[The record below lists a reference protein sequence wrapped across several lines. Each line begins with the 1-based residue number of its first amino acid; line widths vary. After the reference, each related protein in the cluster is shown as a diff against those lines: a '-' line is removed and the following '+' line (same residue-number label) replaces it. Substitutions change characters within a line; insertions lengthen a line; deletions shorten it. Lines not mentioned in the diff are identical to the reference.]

1 MKRKFVKV
9 MFFGALALSTV
20 TYVGCKDYDDDVKGL
35 QEQIDNINQK
45 GADVTTEAMNAA
57 ISSAI
62 AKVQADLDKIASKAD
77 KSALDA
83 LQAVV
88 TKLQEAVNG
97 KADAS
102 TLESLKAELNE
113 AIATVDSSIQP
124 KIDAAKTQLEGQ
136 IAGLETKLEE
146 ADEAIKG
153 SIATQ
158 IADLKTELQDLMDAN
173 AAEYAKLYAT
183 KVDLNALSD
192 RVETLEKIKHL
203 TTDDVLSF
211 IQTDAD
217 VKKYIDD
224 EFVALLQQNLDN
236 PESALRAYLEG
247 VFTTGI
253 MTQVEAKCGEIADA
267 KMEALRQEWTTY
279 KTEQGK
285 DYKAIVERLAT
296 LEGYNLS
303 TMEELYN
310 SLTDPKN
317 NTIDKANTCF
327 EALGDITDLATE
339 FGKYTTTTKLE
350 KNYVQIADLNTKIG
364 EYIGSS
370 ISDLDSKVETLE
382 TKLNA
387 LQSGLTSMLK
397 SLVFAPQ
404 KYDASGELVRSVSF
418 ASIYT
423 STAQTAEG
431 PVVISAPTSVKV
443 NFRVSPASAVA
454 DLIGEHPK
462 YTITTDK
469 HVITSRAAT
478 NDGILTV
485 ASVEQAKDEADVAI
499 EGMIT
504 VTLNAATAVKS
515 YALSLSVVGNNEE
528 GKDVTNFTEINSDY
542 FAVIVSKKYIN
553 AVDYAAK
560 TYGSPEL
567 LVDKA
572 GSAINFYD
580 AEKNSE
586 YIKVKLSDNE
596 NGSSP
601 AAEAVTLASLGLS
614 PDLFEVTF
622 EKTESPVDA
631 DYFVLNPTTY
641 ALTVNQSKLPASSR
655 YNKTCTVTPKIK
667 VTTTATNEGQ
677 PVKADYTGTAVT
689 AKIVAEGVNL
699 EYAVANE
706 LYWSNASAAQTVTL
720 TSEQIADIVKEINKV
735 TGETYDN
742 LTAAL
747 AGVVASDGNVSTS
760 DGDVSIAAS
769 GNDVTVTI
777 PQGTVGDAAK
787 DYTFTPSLKLTY
799 DNSAIVNITV
809 KVKVLAPV
817 VTDLKLGA
825 NTINWNGTSVVDL
838 MPSADAQTMTALT
851 VSRKLSEVLLATDIA
866 ALKKAVV
873 TDKTVQLK
881 ITKGG
886 DEGETNLYP
895 GTINFDDFTV
905 KAAAATDKA
914 VSYTFSLYYT
924 PKDQDPVVLNANL
937 LTVNLKPSVKV
948 AGTITA
954 PEEEARTIT
963 KTKLTDTY
971 DLSTN
976 FTWKEFRG
984 VTIWP
989 TFAAASGGATTN
1001 PATVDGALAIYSGSV
1016 KYIVAEESRATFVN
1030 CFNTEGY
1037 TAETG
1042 EIAAANK
1049 TIQLND
1055 VIRAQEGAIVNPITV
1070 KIKVIATT
1078 GWGAPE
1084 NAETE
1089 LTITYPAGSTK

>member
-9 MFFGALALSTV
+9 MFFGVLALSTV

-136 IAGLETKLEE
+136 IAALETKLEE

-158 IADLKTELQDLMDAN
+158 IADLKTELQDLMAAN

-224 EFVALLQQNLDN
+224 EFVALLQQNLDK

-247 VFTTGI
+247 VFTTDI
-253 MTQVEAKCGEIADA
+253 MTQVEAKCGEIADT

-279 KTEQGK
+279 KAEQGE

-364 EYIGSS
+364 EYIGNS

-431 PVVISAPTSVKV
+431 PVVISAPTNVKV

-601 AAEAVTLASLGLS
+601 AAEVVTLASLGLS

-622 EKTESPVDA
+622 EKTETPADA

-677 PVKADYTGTAVT
+677 PVKVDYTGTAVT

-699 EYAVANE
+699 EYAVAD
-706 LYWSNASAAQTVTL
+706 LYWKDAAQTANL
-720 TSEQIADIVKEINKV
+720 KSEEVDKILAKINEVAGASYESFSAAVSGAAKS
-735 TGETYDN
+735 
-742 LTAAL
+742 TAADG
-747 AGVVASDGNVSTS
+747 GVTID
-760 DGDVSIAAS
+760 AS
-769 GNDVTVTI
+769 GNDVVVTI
-777 PQGTVGDAAK
+777 PAKTVGDEAK
-787 DYTFTPSLKLTY
+787 DYTFKPALTLTY
-799 DNSAIVNITV
+799 ANSAIVNITV
-809 KVKVLAPV
+809 DVKVLAPV

-825 NTINWNGTSVVDL
+825 NTINWDGKSVVDL
-838 MPSADAQTMTALT
+838 MPSANAQEMTALT

-886 DEGETNLYP
+886 DEGEANLYP
-895 GTINFDDFTV
+895 STINFDDFNV
-905 KAAAATDKA
+905 NATAEDNE

-954 PEEEARTIT
+954 PEETAIEL
-963 KTKLTDTY
+963 TKLTDTY
-971 DLSTN
+971 DLSTD

-989 TFAAASGGATTN
+989 TFAVATGGATTD

-1016 KYIVAEESRATFVN
+1016 KYIVAEESRATFLN

-1055 VIRAQEGAIVNPITV
+1055 VIREQEGAIVNPITV

-1078 GWGAPE
+1078 AWGAPE

-1089 LTITYPAGSTK
+1089 LIITYPEGSTK

>member
-136 IAGLETKLEE
+136 IAALETKLEE

-158 IADLKTELQDLMDAN
+158 IADLKTELQDLMAAN

-224 EFVALLQQNLDN
+224 EFVALLQQNLDK

-247 VFTTGI
+247 VFTTDI
-253 MTQVEAKCGEIADA
+253 MTQVEAKCGEIADT

-279 KTEQGK
+279 KAEQGE

-339 FGKYTTTTKLE
+339 FGKYTTTADLE

-364 EYIGSS
+364 EYIGNS

-431 PVVISAPTSVKV
+431 PVVISAPTNVKV

-586 YIKVKLSDNE
+586 YIKVNLSDNE
-596 NGSSP
+596 NGSFS
-601 AAEAVTLASLGLS
+601 AAEVVTLASLGLS

-622 EKTESPVDA
+622 EKTETPADA

-677 PVKADYTGTAVT
+677 PVKVDYTGTAVT

-699 EYAVANE
+699 EYAVAD
-706 LYWSNASAAQTVTL
+706 LYWKDAAQTANL
-720 TSEQIADIVKEINKV
+720 KSEEVDKILAKINEVAGASYESFSAAVSGATKS
-735 TGETYDN
+735 
-742 LTAAL
+742 TAADG
-747 AGVVASDGNVSTS
+747 GVTID
-760 DGDVSIAAS
+760 AS
-769 GNDVTVTI
+769 GNDVVVTI
-777 PQGTVGDAAK
+777 PAKTVGDEAK
-787 DYTFTPSLKLTY
+787 DYTFKPALTLTY
-799 DNSAIVNITV
+799 ANSAIVNITV
-809 KVKVLAPV
+809 DVKVLAPV

-825 NTINWNGTSVVDL
+825 NTINWDGKSVVDL
-838 MPSADAQTMTALT
+838 MPSANAQEMTALT

-886 DEGETNLYP
+886 DEGEANLYP
-895 GTINFDDFTV
+895 NTINFDDFNV
-905 KAAAATDKA
+905 NATAEDNE

-954 PEEEARTIT
+954 PEETAIEL
-963 KTKLTDTY
+963 TKLTDTY
-971 DLSTN
+971 DLSTD

-989 TFAAASGGATTN
+989 TFAVATGGATTD

-1016 KYIVAEESRATFVN
+1016 KYIVAEESRATFLN

-1049 TIQLND
+1049 TIRLND
-1055 VIRAQEGAIVNPITV
+1055 VIREQEGAIVNPIIV

-1078 GWGAPE
+1078 AWGAPE

-1089 LTITYPAGSTK
+1089 LIITYPEGSTK

>member
-339 FGKYTTTTKLE
+339 FGKYTTTTELE
-350 KNYVQIADLNTKIG
+350 ANYVKLTDLNGKIG
-364 EYIGSS
+364 AYVDSK

-622 EKTESPVDA
+622 EKTESPEDA

-677 PVKADYTGTAVT
+677 PVKVDYTGTVVN

-699 EYAVANE
+699 EYAVAD
-706 LYWSNASAAQTVTL
+706 LYWKDAVQTANLKSEEIGKILAKINEVAGASYESFSAAVSGATK
-720 TSEQIADIVKEINKV
+720 S
-735 TGETYDN
+735 
-742 LTAAL
+742 TAADG
-747 AGVVASDGNVSTS
+747 GVTID
-760 DGDVSIAAS
+760 AS
-769 GNDVTVTI
+769 GDDVVVTI
-777 PQGTVGDAAK
+777 PAKTVGDEAK
-787 DYTFTPSLKLTY
+787 DYTFKPALTLTY
-799 DNSAIVNITV
+799 ANSAIVNITV
-809 KVKVLAPV
+809 DVKVLAPV

-825 NTINWNGTSVVDL
+825 NTINWDGKSVVDL
-838 MPSADAQTMTALT
+838 MPSANAQEMTALT

-886 DEGETNLYP
+886 DEGEANLYP
-895 GTINFDDFTV
+895 GTINFDDFNV
-905 KAAAATDKA
+905 NATAEDNE

-954 PEEEARTIT
+954 PEETAIEL
-963 KTKLTDTY
+963 TKLTDTY

-989 TFAAASGGATTN
+989 TFAVASGGATTD
-1001 PATVDGALAIYSGSV
+1001 PATVEGALAIYSGSV
-1016 KYIVAEESRATFVN
+1016 KYIVAEESRATFLN

-1055 VIRAQEGAIVNPITV
+1055 VIREQEGAIVNPITV

-1078 GWGAPE
+1078 AWGAPE

-1089 LTITYPAGSTK
+1089 LIITYPEGSTK

>member
-136 IAGLETKLEE
+136 IAALETKLEE

-158 IADLKTELQDLMDAN
+158 IADLKTELQDLMAAN

-224 EFVALLQQNLDN
+224 EFVALLQQNLDK

-247 VFTTGI
+247 VFTTDI
-253 MTQVEAKCGEIADA
+253 MSQVEAKCGEIADT

-279 KTEQGK
+279 KAEQGE

-364 EYIGSS
+364 EYIGNS

-431 PVVISAPTSVKV
+431 PVVISAPTNVKV

-601 AAEAVTLASLGLS
+601 AAEVVTLASLGLS

-622 EKTESPVDA
+622 EKTETPADA

-677 PVKADYTGTAVT
+677 PVKVDYTGTAVT

-699 EYAVANE
+699 EYAVAD
-706 LYWSNASAAQTVTL
+706 LYWKDAAQTANL
-720 TSEQIADIVKEINKV
+720 KSEEVDKILAKINEVAGASYESFSAAVSGAAKS
-735 TGETYDN
+735 
-742 LTAAL
+742 TAADG
-747 AGVVASDGNVSTS
+747 GVTID
-760 DGDVSIAAS
+760 AS
-769 GNDVTVTI
+769 GNDVVVTI
-777 PQGTVGDAAK
+777 PAKTVGDEAK
-787 DYTFTPSLKLTY
+787 DYTFKPALTLTY
-799 DNSAIVNITV
+799 ANSAIVNITV
-809 KVKVLAPV
+809 DVKVLAPV

-825 NTINWNGTSVVDL
+825 NTINWDGKSVVDL
-838 MPSADAQTMTALT
+838 MPSANAQEMTALT

-886 DEGETNLYP
+886 DEGEANLYP
-895 GTINFDDFTV
+895 STINFDDFNV
-905 KAAAATDKA
+905 NATAEDNE

-954 PEEEARTIT
+954 PEETAIEL
-963 KTKLTDTY
+963 TKLTDTY
-971 DLSTN
+971 DLSTD

-989 TFAAASGGATTN
+989 TFAVATGGATTD

-1016 KYIVAEESRATFVN
+1016 KYIVAEESRATFLN

-1055 VIRAQEGAIVNPITV
+1055 VIREQEGAIVNPITV

-1078 GWGAPE
+1078 AWGAPE

-1089 LTITYPAGSTK
+1089 LIITYPEGSTK

>member
-224 EFVALLQQNLDN
+224 EFVALLQQNLDK

-247 VFTTGI
+247 VFTTDI
-253 MTQVEAKCGEIADA
+253 MTQVEAKCGEIADT
-267 KMEALRQEWTTY
+267 KMEALRQEWITY
-279 KTEQGK
+279 KTEQGE

-339 FGKYTTTTKLE
+339 FGKYTTTTELE

-364 EYIGSS
+364 EYIGNS

-596 NGSSP
+596 NGTSP
-601 AAEAVTLASLGLS
+601 AEAVTLASLGLS

-622 EKTESPVDA
+622 EKTEAPADA

-677 PVKADYTGTAVT
+677 PVKVDYTGNAVT

-699 EYAVANE
+699 EYAVAD
-706 LYWSNASAAQTVTL
+706 LYWKDAVQTANLKSEEIGKILAKINEVAGASYESFSAAVSGATK
-720 TSEQIADIVKEINKV
+720 S
-735 TGETYDN
+735 
-742 LTAAL
+742 TAADG
-747 AGVVASDGNVSTS
+747 GVTID
-760 DGDVSIAAS
+760 AS
-769 GNDVTVTI
+769 GDDVVVTI
-777 PQGTVGDAAK
+777 PAKTVGDEAK
-787 DYTFTPSLKLTY
+787 DYTFKPALTLTY
-799 DNSAIVNITV
+799 ANSAIVNITV
-809 KVKVLAPV
+809 DVKVLAPV

-825 NTINWNGTSVVDL
+825 NTINWDGKSVVDL
-838 MPSADAQTMTALT
+838 MPSANAQEMTALT

-886 DEGETNLYP
+886 DEGEANLYP
-895 GTINFDDFTV
+895 STINFDDFTV

-924 PKDQDPVVLNANL
+924 PKDQYPVVLNANL

-954 PEEEARTIT
+954 PEETAIEL
-963 KTKLTDTY
+963 TKLTDTY

-989 TFAAASGGATTN
+989 TFAAASGGATTD
-1001 PATVDGALAIYSGSV
+1001 PATVEGALAIYSGSV
-1016 KYIVAEESRATFVN
+1016 KYIVAEESRATFLN

-1042 EIAAANK
+1042 EIAADNK
-1049 TIQLND
+1049 TIKLND
-1055 VIRAQEGAIVNPITV
+1055 VIREQEGAIVNPITV

-1089 LTITYPAGSTK
+1089 LTITYPEGSTK

>member
-224 EFVALLQQNLDN
+224 EFVALLQQNLDK

-247 VFTTGI
+247 VFTTDI
-253 MTQVEAKCGEIADA
+253 MTQVEAKCGEIADT

-279 KTEQGK
+279 KAEQGE

-339 FGKYTTTTKLE
+339 FGKYTTTTELE
-350 KNYVQIADLNTKIG
+350 ANYVKLTDLNGKIG
-364 EYIGSS
+364 AYVDSK

-553 AVDYAAK
+553 AVDYVAK

-601 AAEAVTLASLGLS
+601 AAEVVTLASLGLS

-622 EKTESPVDA
+622 EKTEIPADA

-667 VTTTATNEGQ
+667 VTTTATNEDQ
-677 PVKADYTGTAVT
+677 PVKVDYTGTAVT

-699 EYAVANE
+699 EYAVAD
-706 LYWSNASAAQTVTL
+706 LYWKDAAQTANL
-720 TSEQIADIVKEINKV
+720 KSEEVDKILAKINEVAGASYESFSAAVSGAAKS
-735 TGETYDN
+735 
-742 LTAAL
+742 TAADG
-747 AGVVASDGNVSTS
+747 GVTID
-760 DGDVSIAAS
+760 AS
-769 GNDVTVTI
+769 GDDVVVTI
-777 PQGTVGDAAK
+777 PAKTVGDEAK
-787 DYTFTPSLKLTY
+787 DYTFKPALTLTY
-799 DNSAIVNITV
+799 ANSAIVNITV
-809 KVKVLAPV
+809 DVKVLAPV

-825 NTINWNGTSVVDL
+825 NTINWDGKSVVDL
-838 MPSADAQTMTALT
+838 MPSANAQEMTALT

-886 DEGETNLYP
+886 DEGEANLYP
-895 GTINFDDFTV
+895 STINFDDFNV
-905 KAAAATDKA
+905 NATAEDNE

-954 PEEEARTIT
+954 PEETAIEL
-963 KTKLTDTY
+963 TKLTDTY

-989 TFAAASGGATTN
+989 TFAVASGGATTN
-1001 PATVDGALAIYSGSV
+1001 PATVEGALAIYSGSV
-1016 KYIVAEESRATFVN
+1016 KYIVAEESRATFLN

-1078 GWGAPE
+1078 AWGAPE

-1089 LTITYPAGSTK
+1089 LIITYPEGSTK

>member
-113 AIATVDSSIQP
+113 AIATVDSSSQP

-136 IAGLETKLEE
+136 IAALETKLEE

-158 IADLKTELQDLMDAN
+158 IADLKTELQDLMAAN

-224 EFVALLQQNLDN
+224 EFVALLQQNLDK

-247 VFTTGI
+247 VFTTDI
-253 MTQVEAKCGEIADA
+253 MTQVEAKCGEIADT

-279 KTEQGK
+279 KAEQGE

-339 FGKYTTTTKLE
+339 FGKYTTTTELE

-364 EYIGSS
+364 EYIGNS

-423 STAQTAEG
+423 STAQTVEG
-431 PVVISAPTSVKV
+431 PVVISAPTNVKV

-601 AAEAVTLASLGLS
+601 AAEVVTLASLGLS

-622 EKTESPVDA
+622 EKTETPADA

-677 PVKADYTGTAVT
+677 PVKVDYTGTAVA

-699 EYAVANE
+699 EYAVAD
-706 LYWSNASAAQTVTL
+706 LYWKDAAQTANL
-720 TSEQIADIVKEINKV
+720 KSEEVDKILAKINEVAGASYESFSAAVSGAAKS
-735 TGETYDN
+735 
-742 LTAAL
+742 TAADG
-747 AGVVASDGNVSTS
+747 GVTID
-760 DGDVSIAAS
+760 AS
-769 GNDVTVTI
+769 GNDVVVTI
-777 PQGTVGDAAK
+777 PAKTVGDEAK
-787 DYTFTPSLKLTY
+787 DYTFKPALTLTY
-799 DNSAIVNITV
+799 ANSAIVNITV
-809 KVKVLAPV
+809 DVKVLAPV

-825 NTINWNGTSVVDL
+825 NTINWDGKSVVDL
-838 MPSADAQTMTALT
+838 MPSANAQEMTALT

-886 DEGETNLYP
+886 DEGEANLYP
-895 GTINFDDFTV
+895 STINFDDFNV
-905 KAAAATDKA
+905 NATAEDNE

-954 PEEEARTIT
+954 PEETAIEL
-963 KTKLTDTY
+963 TKLTDTY
-971 DLSTN
+971 DLSTD

-989 TFAAASGGATTN
+989 TFAVATGGATTD

-1016 KYIVAEESRATFVN
+1016 KYIVAEESRATFLN

-1055 VIRAQEGAIVNPITV
+1055 VIREQEGAIVNPITV

-1078 GWGAPE
+1078 AWGAPE

-1089 LTITYPAGSTK
+1089 LIITYPEGSTK

>member
-224 EFVALLQQNLDN
+224 EFVALLQQNLDK

-247 VFTTGI
+247 VFTTDI
-253 MTQVEAKCGEIADA
+253 MTQVEAKCGEIADT

-279 KTEQGK
+279 KAEQGE

-339 FGKYTTTTKLE
+339 FGKYTTTTELE

-364 EYIGSS
+364 EYIGNS

-596 NGSSP
+596 DGTSP
-601 AAEAVTLASLGLS
+601 AAEFVTLASLGLS

-622 EKTESPVDA
+622 EKAESPEDA

-677 PVKADYTGTAVT
+677 PVKVDYTGNAVT

-699 EYAVANE
+699 EYAVAD
-706 LYWSNASAAQTVTL
+706 LYWKDAAQTANL
-720 TSEQIADIVKEINKV
+720 KSEEVDKILAKINEVAGASYESFSAAVSGAAKS
-735 TGETYDN
+735 
-742 LTAAL
+742 TAADG
-747 AGVVASDGNVSTS
+747 GVTI
-760 DGDVSIAAS
+760 DVS
-769 GNDVTVTI
+769 GNDVVVTI
-777 PQGTVGDAAK
+777 PAKTVGDEAK
-787 DYTFTPSLKLTY
+787 DYTFKPALTLTY
-799 DNSAIVNITV
+799 ANSAIVNITV
-809 KVKVLAPV
+809 DVKVLAPV

-825 NTINWNGTSVVDL
+825 NTINWDGKSVVDL
-838 MPSADAQTMTALT
+838 MPSANAQEMTALT

-886 DEGETNLYP
+886 DEGEANLYP
-895 GTINFDDFTV
+895 STINFDDFNV
-905 KAAAATDKA
+905 NATAEDNE

-954 PEEEARTIT
+954 PEETAIEL
-963 KTKLTDTY
+963 TKLTDTY

-989 TFAAASGGATTN
+989 TFAVASGGATTN
-1001 PATVDGALAIYSGSV
+1001 PATVEGALAIYSGSV
-1016 KYIVAEESRATFVN
+1016 KYIVAEESRATFLN

-1078 GWGAPE
+1078 AWGAPE

-1089 LTITYPAGSTK
+1089 LIITYPEGSTK

>member
-224 EFVALLQQNLDN
+224 EFVALLQQNLDK
-236 PESALRAYLEG
+236 PKSALRAYLEG
-247 VFTTGI
+247 VFTTDI
-253 MTQVEAKCGEIADA
+253 MTQVEAKCGEIADT
-267 KMEALRQEWTTY
+267 KMEALRQEWITY
-279 KTEQGK
+279 KTEQGE

-339 FGKYTTTTKLE
+339 FGKYTTTTELE

-364 EYIGSS
+364 EYIGNS

-596 NGSSP
+596 DGTSP
-601 AAEAVTLASLGLS
+601 AAEFVTLASLGLS

-622 EKTESPVDA
+622 EKAESPEDA

-677 PVKADYTGTAVT
+677 PVKVDYTGNAVT

-699 EYAVANE
+699 EYAVAD
-706 LYWSNASAAQTVTL
+706 LYWKDAAQTANL
-720 TSEQIADIVKEINKV
+720 KSEEVDKILAKINEVAGASYESFSAAVSGAAKS
-735 TGETYDN
+735 
-742 LTAAL
+742 TAADG
-747 AGVVASDGNVSTS
+747 GVTI
-760 DGDVSIAAS
+760 DVS
-769 GNDVTVTI
+769 GNDVVVTI
-777 PQGTVGDAAK
+777 PAKTVGDEAK
-787 DYTFTPSLKLTY
+787 DYTFKPALTLTY
-799 DNSAIVNITV
+799 ANSAIVNITV
-809 KVKVLAPV
+809 DVKVLAPV

-825 NTINWNGTSVVDL
+825 NTINWDGKSVVDL
-838 MPSADAQTMTALT
+838 MPSANAQEMTALT

-886 DEGETNLYP
+886 DEGEANLYP
-895 GTINFDDFTV
+895 STINFDDFNV
-905 KAAAATDKA
+905 NATAEDNE

-954 PEEEARTIT
+954 PEETAIEL
-963 KTKLTDTY
+963 TKLTDTY

-989 TFAAASGGATTN
+989 TFAVASGGATTN
-1001 PATVDGALAIYSGSV
+1001 PATVEGALAIYSGSV
-1016 KYIVAEESRATFVN
+1016 KYIVAEESRATFLN

-1078 GWGAPE
+1078 AWGAPE

-1089 LTITYPAGSTK
+1089 LIITYPEGSTK

>member
-136 IAGLETKLEE
+136 IAALETKLEE

-158 IADLKTELQDLMDAN
+158 IADLKTELQDLMAAN

-224 EFVALLQQNLDN
+224 EFVALLQQNLDK

-247 VFTTGI
+247 VFTTDI
-253 MTQVEAKCGEIADA
+253 MTQVEAKCGEIADT

-279 KTEQGK
+279 KAEQGE

-364 EYIGSS
+364 EYIGNS

-431 PVVISAPTSVKV
+431 PVVISAPTNVKV

-601 AAEAVTLASLGLS
+601 AAEVVTLASLGLS

-622 EKTESPVDA
+622 EKTETPADE

-677 PVKADYTGTAVT
+677 PVKVDYTGTAVT

-699 EYAVANE
+699 EYAVAD
-706 LYWSNASAAQTVTL
+706 LYWKDAAQTANL
-720 TSEQIADIVKEINKV
+720 KSEEVDKILAKINEVAGASYESFSAAVSGAAKS
-735 TGETYDN
+735 
-742 LTAAL
+742 TAADG
-747 AGVVASDGNVSTS
+747 GVTID
-760 DGDVSIAAS
+760 AS
-769 GNDVTVTI
+769 GNDVVVTI
-777 PQGTVGDAAK
+777 PAKTVGDEAK
-787 DYTFTPSLKLTY
+787 DYTFKPALTLTY
-799 DNSAIVNITV
+799 ANSAIVNITV
-809 KVKVLAPV
+809 DVKVLAPV

-825 NTINWNGTSVVDL
+825 NTINWDGKSVVDL
-838 MPSADAQTMTALT
+838 MPSANAQEMTALT

-886 DEGETNLYP
+886 DEGEANLYP
-895 GTINFDDFTV
+895 STINFDDFNV
-905 KAAAATDKA
+905 NATAEDNE

-954 PEEEARTIT
+954 PEETAIEL
-963 KTKLTDTY
+963 TKLTDTY
-971 DLSTN
+971 DLSTD

-989 TFAAASGGATTN
+989 TFAVATGGATTD

-1016 KYIVAEESRATFVN
+1016 KYIVAEESRATFLN

-1055 VIRAQEGAIVNPITV
+1055 VIREQEGAIVNPITV

-1078 GWGAPE
+1078 AWGAPE

-1089 LTITYPAGSTK
+1089 LIITYPEGSTK

>member
-136 IAGLETKLEE
+136 IAALETKLEE

-224 EFVALLQQNLDN
+224 EFVALLQQNLDK

-247 VFTTGI
+247 VFTTDI
-253 MTQVEAKCGEIADA
+253 MTQVEAKCGEIADT

-279 KTEQGK
+279 KAEQGE

-303 TMEELYN
+303 TMKELYN

-339 FGKYTTTTKLE
+339 FGKYTTTTELE

-364 EYIGSS
+364 EYIGNS
-370 ISDLDSKVETLE
+370 ISDLDSKVATLE

-677 PVKADYTGTAVT
+677 PVKVDYTGTAVT

-699 EYAVANE
+699 EYAVAD
-706 LYWSNASAAQTVTL
+706 LYWKDAAQTANL
-720 TSEQIADIVKEINKV
+720 KSEEVDKILAKINEVAGASYESFSAAVSGAAKS
-735 TGETYDN
+735 
-742 LTAAL
+742 TAADG
-747 AGVVASDGNVSTS
+747 GVTID
-760 DGDVSIAAS
+760 AS
-769 GNDVTVTI
+769 GNDVVVTI
-777 PQGTVGDAAK
+777 PAKTVGDEAK
-787 DYTFTPSLKLTY
+787 DYTFKPALTLTY
-799 DNSAIVNITV
+799 ANSAIVNITV
-809 KVKVLAPV
+809 DVKVLAPV

-825 NTINWNGTSVVDL
+825 NTINWDGKSVVDL
-838 MPSADAQTMTALT
+838 MPSANAQEMTALT

-886 DEGETNLYP
+886 DEGEANLYP
-895 GTINFDDFTV
+895 STINFDDFNV
-905 KAAAATDKA
+905 NATAEDNE

-954 PEEEARTIT
+954 PEETAIEL
-963 KTKLTDTY
+963 TKLTDTY

-989 TFAAASGGATTN
+989 TFAVASGGATTN
-1001 PATVDGALAIYSGSV
+1001 PATVEGALAIYSGSV
-1016 KYIVAEESRATFVN
+1016 KYIVAEESRATFLN

-1078 GWGAPE
+1078 AWGAPE

-1089 LTITYPAGSTK
+1089 LIITYPEGSTK

>member
-1 MKRKFVKV
+1 

-136 IAGLETKLEE
+136 IAALETKLEE

-158 IADLKTELQDLMDAN
+158 IADLKTELQDLMAAN

-224 EFVALLQQNLDN
+224 EFVALLQQNLDK

-247 VFTTGI
+247 VFTTDI
-253 MTQVEAKCGEIADA
+253 MTQVEAKCGEIADT

-279 KTEQGK
+279 KAEQGE

-364 EYIGSS
+364 EYIGNS

-431 PVVISAPTSVKV
+431 PVVISAPTNVKV

-601 AAEAVTLASLGLS
+601 AAEVVTLASLGLS

-622 EKTESPVDA
+622 EKTGTPADA

-677 PVKADYTGTAVT
+677 PVKVDYTGTAVT

-699 EYAVANE
+699 EYAVAD
-706 LYWSNASAAQTVTL
+706 LYWKDAAQTANL
-720 TSEQIADIVKEINKV
+720 KSEEVDKILAKINEVAGASYESFSAAVSGAAKS
-735 TGETYDN
+735 
-742 LTAAL
+742 TAADG
-747 AGVVASDGNVSTS
+747 GVTID
-760 DGDVSIAAS
+760 AS
-769 GNDVTVTI
+769 GNDVVVTI
-777 PQGTVGDAAK
+777 PAKTVGDEAK
-787 DYTFTPSLKLTY
+787 DYTFKPALTLTY
-799 DNSAIVNITV
+799 ANSAIVNITV
-809 KVKVLAPV
+809 DVKVLAPV

-825 NTINWNGTSVVDL
+825 NTINWDGKSVVDL
-838 MPSADAQTMTALT
+838 MPSANAQEMTALT

-886 DEGETNLYP
+886 DEGEANLYP
-895 GTINFDDFTV
+895 STINFDDFNV
-905 KAAAATDKA
+905 NATAEDNE

-954 PEEEARTIT
+954 PEETAIEL
-963 KTKLTDTY
+963 TKLTDTY
-971 DLSTN
+971 DLSTD

-989 TFAAASGGATTN
+989 TFAVATGGATTD

-1016 KYIVAEESRATFVN
+1016 KYIVAEESRATFLN

-1055 VIRAQEGAIVNPITV
+1055 VIREQEGAIVNPITV

-1078 GWGAPE
+1078 AWGAPE

-1089 LTITYPAGSTK
+1089 LIITYPEGSTK

>member
-136 IAGLETKLEE
+136 IAALETKLEE

-224 EFVALLQQNLDN
+224 EFVALLQQNLDK

-247 VFTTGI
+247 VFTTDI
-253 MTQVEAKCGEIADA
+253 MTQVEAKCGEIADT
-267 KMEALRQEWTTY
+267 KMEALRQEWITY
-279 KTEQGK
+279 KTEQGE
-285 DYKAIVERLAT
+285 DYKAIVKRLAT

-350 KNYVQIADLNTKIG
+350 KNYVQIADLNGKIG
-364 EYIGSS
+364 AYV
-370 ISDLDSKVETLE
+370 DSKISGLDARVATLE

-622 EKTESPVDA
+622 EKTESPEDA

-677 PVKADYTGTAVT
+677 PVKVDYTGTAVT

-699 EYAVANE
+699 EYAVAD
-706 LYWSNASAAQTVTL
+706 LYWKDAAQTANL
-720 TSEQIADIVKEINKV
+720 KSEEVDKILAKINEVAGASYESFSAAVSAAAKS
-735 TGETYDN
+735 
-742 LTAAL
+742 TAADG
-747 AGVVASDGNVSTS
+747 GVTID
-760 DGDVSIAAS
+760 AS
-769 GNDVTVTI
+769 GDDVVVTI
-777 PQGTVGDAAK
+777 PAKTVGDEAK
-787 DYTFTPSLKLTY
+787 DYTFKPALTLTY
-799 DNSAIVNITV
+799 ANSAIVNITV
-809 KVKVLAPV
+809 DVKVLAPV

-825 NTINWNGTSVVDL
+825 NTINWDGKSVVDL
-838 MPSADAQTMTALT
+838 MPSANAQEMTALT

-886 DEGETNLYP
+886 DEGEANLYP
-895 GTINFDDFTV
+895 STINFDDFNV

-989 TFAAASGGATTN
+989 TFAVASGGATTN
-1001 PATVDGALAIYSGSV
+1001 PATVEGALAIYSGSV
-1016 KYIVAEESRATFVN
+1016 KYIVAEESRATFLN

>member
-224 EFVALLQQNLDN
+224 EFVALLQQNLDK

-247 VFTTGI
+247 VFTTDI
-253 MTQVEAKCGEIADA
+253 MTQVEAKCGEIADT
-267 KMEALRQEWTTY
+267 KMEALRQEWITY
-279 KTEQGK
+279 KTEQGE

-339 FGKYTTTTKLE
+339 FGKYTTTTELE

-364 EYIGSS
+364 EYIGNS

-596 NGSSP
+596 NGTSP
-601 AAEAVTLASLGLS
+601 AEAVTLASLGLS

-622 EKTESPVDA
+622 EKTEAPTDA

-677 PVKADYTGTAVT
+677 PVKVDYTGNAVT

-699 EYAVANE
+699 EYAVAD
-706 LYWSNASAAQTVTL
+706 LYWKDAVQTANLKSEEIGKILAKINEVAGASYESFSAAVSGATK
-720 TSEQIADIVKEINKV
+720 S
-735 TGETYDN
+735 
-742 LTAAL
+742 TAADG
-747 AGVVASDGNVSTS
+747 GVTID
-760 DGDVSIAAS
+760 AS
-769 GNDVTVTI
+769 GDDVVVTI
-777 PQGTVGDAAK
+777 PAKTVGDEAK
-787 DYTFTPSLKLTY
+787 DYTFKPALTLTY
-799 DNSAIVNITV
+799 ANSAIVNITV
-809 KVKVLAPV
+809 DVKVLAPV

-825 NTINWNGTSVVDL
+825 NTINWDGKSVVDL
-838 MPSADAQTMTALT
+838 MPSANAQEMTALT

-886 DEGETNLYP
+886 DEGEANLYP
-895 GTINFDDFTV
+895 STINFDDFTV

-954 PEEEARTIT
+954 PEETAIEL
-963 KTKLTDTY
+963 TKLTDTY

-989 TFAAASGGATTN
+989 TFAAASGGATTD
-1001 PATVDGALAIYSGSV
+1001 PATVEGALAIYSGSV
-1016 KYIVAEESRATFVN
+1016 KYIVAEESRATFLN

-1042 EIAAANK
+1042 EIAADNK
-1049 TIQLND
+1049 TIKLND
-1055 VIRAQEGAIVNPITV
+1055 VIREQEGAIVNPITV

-1089 LTITYPAGSTK
+1089 LTITYPEGSTK

>member
-1 MKRKFVKV
+1 
-9 MFFGALALSTV
+9 
-20 TYVGCKDYDDDVKGL
+20 
-35 QEQIDNINQK
+35 
-45 GADVTTEAMNAA
+45 
-57 ISSAI
+57 
-62 AKVQADLDKIASKAD
+62 
-77 KSALDA
+77 
-83 LQAVV
+83 
-88 TKLQEAVNG
+88 
-97 KADAS
+97 
-102 TLESLKAELNE
+102 
-113 AIATVDSSIQP
+113 
-124 KIDAAKTQLEGQ
+124 
-136 IAGLETKLEE
+136 
-146 ADEAIKG
+146 
-153 SIATQ
+153 
-158 IADLKTELQDLMDAN
+158 
-173 AAEYAKLYAT
+173 
-183 KVDLNALSD
+183 
-192 RVETLEKIKHL
+192 
-203 TTDDVLSF
+203 
-211 IQTDAD
+211 
-217 VKKYIDD
+217 
-224 EFVALLQQNLDN
+224 
-236 PESALRAYLEG
+236 
-247 VFTTGI
+247 
-253 MTQVEAKCGEIADA
+253 MTQVEAKCGEIADT

-279 KTEQGK
+279 KAEQGE

-364 EYIGSS
+364 EYIGNS

-431 PVVISAPTSVKV
+431 PVVISAPTNVKV

-542 FAVIVSKKYIN
+542 FAVIVSKKYIK

-586 YIKVKLSDNE
+586 YIKVNLSDNE

-601 AAEAVTLASLGLS
+601 AAEVVTLASLGLS

-622 EKTESPVDA
+622 EKTETPADA

-677 PVKADYTGTAVT
+677 PVKVDYTGTAVT

-699 EYAVANE
+699 EYAVAD
-706 LYWSNASAAQTVTL
+706 LYWKDAAQTANL
-720 TSEQIADIVKEINKV
+720 KSEEVDKILAKINEVAGASYESFSAAVSGAAKS
-735 TGETYDN
+735 
-742 LTAAL
+742 TAADG
-747 AGVVASDGNVSTS
+747 GVTID
-760 DGDVSIAAS
+760 AS
-769 GNDVTVTI
+769 GNDVVVTI
-777 PQGTVGDAAK
+777 PAKTVGDEAK
-787 DYTFTPSLKLTY
+787 DYTFKPALTLTY
-799 DNSAIVNITV
+799 ANSAIVNITV
-809 KVKVLAPV
+809 DVKVLAPV

-825 NTINWNGTSVVDL
+825 NTINWDGKSVVDL
-838 MPSADAQTMTALT
+838 MPSANAQEMTALT

-886 DEGETNLYP
+886 DEGEANLYP
-895 GTINFDDFTV
+895 STINFDDFNV
-905 KAAAATDKA
+905 NATAEDNE

-954 PEEEARTIT
+954 PEETAIEL
-963 KTKLTDTY
+963 TKLTDTY
-971 DLSTN
+971 DLSTD

-989 TFAAASGGATTN
+989 TFAVATGGATTD

-1016 KYIVAEESRATFVN
+1016 KYIVAEESRATFLN

-1055 VIRAQEGAIVNPITV
+1055 VIREQEGAIVNPITV

-1078 GWGAPE
+1078 AWGAPE

-1089 LTITYPAGSTK
+1089 LIITYPEGSTK

>member
-136 IAGLETKLEE
+136 IAALETKLEE

-158 IADLKTELQDLMDAN
+158 IADLKTELQDLMAAN

-224 EFVALLQQNLDN
+224 EFVALLQQNLDK

-247 VFTTGI
+247 VFTTDI
-253 MTQVEAKCGEIADA
+253 MTQVEAKCGEIADT

-279 KTEQGK
+279 KAEQGE

-364 EYIGSS
+364 EYIGNS

-431 PVVISAPTSVKV
+431 PVVISAPTNVKV

-586 YIKVKLSDNE
+586 YIKVILSDNE

-601 AAEAVTLASLGLS
+601 AAEVVTLASLGLS

-622 EKTESPVDA
+622 EKTETPADA

-677 PVKADYTGTAVT
+677 PVKVDYTGTAVT

-699 EYAVANE
+699 EYAVAD
-706 LYWSNASAAQTVTL
+706 LYWKDAAQTANL
-720 TSEQIADIVKEINKV
+720 KSEEVDKILAKINEVAGASYESFSAAVSGAAKS
-735 TGETYDN
+735 
-742 LTAAL
+742 TAADG
-747 AGVVASDGNVSTS
+747 GVTID
-760 DGDVSIAAS
+760 AS
-769 GNDVTVTI
+769 GNDVVVTI
-777 PQGTVGDAAK
+777 PAKTVGDEAK
-787 DYTFTPSLKLTY
+787 DYTFKPALTLTY
-799 DNSAIVNITV
+799 ANSAIVNITV
-809 KVKVLAPV
+809 DVKVLAPV

-825 NTINWNGTSVVDL
+825 NTINWDGKSVVDL
-838 MPSADAQTMTALT
+838 MPSANAQEMTALT

-886 DEGETNLYP
+886 DEGEANLYP
-895 GTINFDDFTV
+895 STINFDDFNV
-905 KAAAATDKA
+905 NATAEDNE

-954 PEEEARTIT
+954 PEETAIEL
-963 KTKLTDTY
+963 TKLTDTY
-971 DLSTN
+971 DLSTD

-989 TFAAASGGATTN
+989 TFAVATGGATTD

-1016 KYIVAEESRATFVN
+1016 KYIVAEESRATFLN

-1055 VIRAQEGAIVNPITV
+1055 VIREQEGAIVNPITV

-1078 GWGAPE
+1078 AWGAPE

-1089 LTITYPAGSTK
+1089 LIITYPEGSTK

>member
-136 IAGLETKLEE
+136 IAALETKLEE

-224 EFVALLQQNLDN
+224 EFVALLQQNLDK

-247 VFTTGI
+247 VFTTDI
-253 MTQVEAKCGEIADA
+253 MTQVEAKCGEIADT

-279 KTEQGK
+279 KTEQGE
-285 DYKAIVERLAT
+285 DYKAIVERLAI

-339 FGKYTTTTKLE
+339 FGKYTTTTELE
-350 KNYVQIADLNTKIG
+350 TNYVKLTDLNGKIG
-364 EYIGSS
+364 AYV
-370 ISDLDSKVETLE
+370 DSKISGLDARVATLE

-485 ASVEQAKDEADVAI
+485 ASVEQAKDEEGANI

-601 AAEAVTLASLGLS
+601 AEAVTLASLGLS

-667 VTTTATNEGQ
+667 VTTTATNEDQ
-677 PVKADYTGTAVT
+677 PVKANYTGTAVT

-699 EYAVANE
+699 EYAVAD
-706 LYWSNASAAQTVTL
+706 LYWKDAVQTASL
-720 TSEQIADIVKEINKV
+720 KSEEIGKILAKINEV
-735 TGETYDN
+735 AGASYEN
-742 LTAAL
+742 FTAAVSG
-747 AGVVASDGNVSTS
+747 ATKSTTADGGVTID
-760 DGDVSIAAS
+760 AS
-769 GNDVTVTI
+769 GDDVVVNI
-777 PQGTVGDAAK
+777 PAKTVGDEAK
-787 DYTFTPSLKLTY
+787 DYTFKPALTLTY
-799 DNSAIVNITV
+799 ANSAIVNITV
-809 KVKVLAPV
+809 DVKVLAPV

-838 MPSADAQTMTALT
+838 MPSADAQAMTALT

-866 ALKKAVV
+866 ALKKAVQ

-886 DEGETNLYP
+886 DAGETNLYP
-895 GTINFDDFTV
+895 GTINFDDFNV
-905 KAAAATDKA
+905 NATAEDNE

-924 PKDQDPVVLNANL
+924 PKGQDPVVLNANL

-954 PEEEARTIT
+954 PEETAIEL
-963 KTKLTDTY
+963 TKLTDTY
-971 DLSTN
+971 DLSTD

-989 TFAAASGGATTN
+989 TFAAASGGATTS
-1001 PATVDGALAIYSGSV
+1001 PATVEGALAIYSGSV
-1016 KYIVAEESRATFVN
+1016 KYIVAEESRATFLN

-1049 TIQLND
+1049 TIKLND
-1055 VIRAQEGAIVNPITV
+1055 VIREQEGAIVNPITV

>member
-136 IAGLETKLEE
+136 IAALETKLEE

-158 IADLKTELQDLMDAN
+158 IADLKTELQDLMAAN

-224 EFVALLQQNLDN
+224 EFVALLQQNLDK

-247 VFTTGI
+247 VFTTDI
-253 MTQVEAKCGEIADA
+253 MTQVEAKCGEIADT

-279 KTEQGK
+279 KAEQGE

-364 EYIGSS
+364 EYIGNS

-431 PVVISAPTSVKV
+431 PVVISAPTNVKV

-601 AAEAVTLASLGLS
+601 AAEVVTLASLGLS

-622 EKTESPVDA
+622 EKTETPADA

-677 PVKADYTGTAVT
+677 PVKVDYTGNAVT

-699 EYAVANE
+699 EYAVAD
-706 LYWSNASAAQTVTL
+706 LYWKDAAQTANL
-720 TSEQIADIVKEINKV
+720 KSEEVDKILAKINEVAGASYESFSAAVSGAAKS
-735 TGETYDN
+735 
-742 LTAAL
+742 TAADG
-747 AGVVASDGNVSTS
+747 GVTID
-760 DGDVSIAAS
+760 AS
-769 GNDVTVTI
+769 GNDVVVTI
-777 PQGTVGDAAK
+777 PAKTVGDEAK
-787 DYTFTPSLKLTY
+787 DYTFKPALTLTY
-799 DNSAIVNITV
+799 ANSAIVNITV
-809 KVKVLAPV
+809 DVKVLAPV

-825 NTINWNGTSVVDL
+825 NTINWDGKSVVDL
-838 MPSADAQTMTALT
+838 MPSANAQEMTALT

-886 DEGETNLYP
+886 DEGEANLYP
-895 GTINFDDFTV
+895 STINFDDFNV
-905 KAAAATDKA
+905 NATAEDNE

-954 PEEEARTIT
+954 PEETAIEL
-963 KTKLTDTY
+963 TKLTDTY
-971 DLSTN
+971 DLSTD

-989 TFAAASGGATTN
+989 TFAVATGGATTD

-1016 KYIVAEESRATFVN
+1016 KYIVAEESRATFLN

-1055 VIRAQEGAIVNPITV
+1055 VIREQEGAIVNPITV

-1078 GWGAPE
+1078 AWGAPE

-1089 LTITYPAGSTK
+1089 LIITYPEGSTK

>member
-136 IAGLETKLEE
+136 IAALETKLEE

-224 EFVALLQQNLDN
+224 EFVALLQQNLDK

-247 VFTTGI
+247 VFTTDI
-253 MTQVEAKCGEIADA
+253 MTQVEAKCGEIADT

-279 KTEQGK
+279 KAEQGE

-339 FGKYTTTTKLE
+339 FGKYTTTTELE

-364 EYIGSS
+364 EYIGNS
-370 ISDLDSKVETLE
+370 ISDLDSKVATLE

-667 VTTTATNEGQ
+667 VTTTVTNEGQ
-677 PVKADYTGTAVT
+677 PVKVDYTGTAVT

-699 EYAVANE
+699 EYAVAD
-706 LYWSNASAAQTVTL
+706 LYWKDAAQTANL
-720 TSEQIADIVKEINKV
+720 KSEEVDKILAKINEVAGASYESFSAAVSGAAKS
-735 TGETYDN
+735 
-742 LTAAL
+742 TAADG
-747 AGVVASDGNVSTS
+747 GVTID
-760 DGDVSIAAS
+760 AS
-769 GNDVTVTI
+769 GNDVVVTI
-777 PQGTVGDAAK
+777 PAKTVGDEAK
-787 DYTFTPSLKLTY
+787 DYTFKPALTLTY
-799 DNSAIVNITV
+799 ANSAIVNITV
-809 KVKVLAPV
+809 DVKVLAPV

-825 NTINWNGTSVVDL
+825 NTINWDGKSVVDL
-838 MPSADAQTMTALT
+838 MPSANAQEMTALT

-886 DEGETNLYP
+886 DEGEANLYP
-895 GTINFDDFTV
+895 STINFDDFNV
-905 KAAAATDKA
+905 NATAEDNE

-954 PEEEARTIT
+954 PEETAIEL
-963 KTKLTDTY
+963 TKLTDTY

-989 TFAAASGGATTN
+989 TFAVASGGATTN
-1001 PATVDGALAIYSGSV
+1001 PATVEGALAIYSGSV
-1016 KYIVAEESRATFVN
+1016 KYIVAEESRATFLN

-1078 GWGAPE
+1078 AWGAPE

-1089 LTITYPAGSTK
+1089 LIITYPEGSTK

>member
-136 IAGLETKLEE
+136 IAALETKLEE

-158 IADLKTELQDLMDAN
+158 IADLKTELQDLMAAN

-224 EFVALLQQNLDN
+224 EFVALLQQNLDK

-247 VFTTGI
+247 VFTTDI
-253 MTQVEAKCGEIADA
+253 MTQVEAKCGEIADT

-279 KTEQGK
+279 KAEQGE

-364 EYIGSS
+364 EYIGNS

-431 PVVISAPTSVKV
+431 PVVISAPTNVKV
-443 NFRVSPASAVA
+443 NFRVSRASAVA

-601 AAEAVTLASLGLS
+601 AAEVVTLASLGLS

-622 EKTESPVDA
+622 EKTETPADA

-677 PVKADYTGTAVT
+677 PVKVDYTGTAVT

-699 EYAVANE
+699 EYAVAD
-706 LYWSNASAAQTVTL
+706 LYWKDAAQTANL
-720 TSEQIADIVKEINKV
+720 KSEEVDKILAKINEVAGASYESFSAAVSGAAKS
-735 TGETYDN
+735 
-742 LTAAL
+742 TAADG
-747 AGVVASDGNVSTS
+747 GVTID
-760 DGDVSIAAS
+760 AS
-769 GNDVTVTI
+769 GNDVVVTI
-777 PQGTVGDAAK
+777 PAKTVGDEAK
-787 DYTFTPSLKLTY
+787 DYTFKPALTLTY
-799 DNSAIVNITV
+799 ANSAIVNITV
-809 KVKVLAPV
+809 DVKVLAPV

-825 NTINWNGTSVVDL
+825 NTINWDGKSVVDL
-838 MPSADAQTMTALT
+838 MPSANAQEMTALT

-886 DEGETNLYP
+886 DEGEANLYP
-895 GTINFDDFTV
+895 STINFDDFNV
-905 KAAAATDKA
+905 NATAEDNE

-954 PEEEARTIT
+954 PEETAIEL
-963 KTKLTDTY
+963 TKLTDTY
-971 DLSTN
+971 DLSTD

-989 TFAAASGGATTN
+989 TFAVATGGATTD

-1016 KYIVAEESRATFVN
+1016 KYIVAEESRATFLN

-1055 VIRAQEGAIVNPITV
+1055 VIREQEGAIVNPITV

-1078 GWGAPE
+1078 AWGAPE

-1089 LTITYPAGSTK
+1089 LIITYPEGSTK

>member
-1 MKRKFVKV
+1 M
-9 MFFGALALSTV
+9 
-20 TYVGCKDYDDDVKGL
+20 KGL

-136 IAGLETKLEE
+136 IAALETKLEE

-158 IADLKTELQDLMDAN
+158 IADLKTELQDLMAAN

-224 EFVALLQQNLDN
+224 EFVALLQQNLDK

-247 VFTTGI
+247 VFTTDI
-253 MTQVEAKCGEIADA
+253 MTQVEAKCGEIADT

-279 KTEQGK
+279 KAEQGE

-364 EYIGSS
+364 EYIGNS

-431 PVVISAPTSVKV
+431 PVVISAPTNVKV

-596 NGSSP
+596 NGSFP
-601 AAEAVTLASLGLS
+601 AAEVVTLASLGLS

-622 EKTESPVDA
+622 EKTETPADA

-677 PVKADYTGTAVT
+677 PVKVDYTGTAVT

-699 EYAVANE
+699 EYAVAD
-706 LYWSNASAAQTVTL
+706 LYWKDAAQTANL
-720 TSEQIADIVKEINKV
+720 KSEEVDKILAKINEVAGASYESFSAAVSGAAKS
-735 TGETYDN
+735 
-742 LTAAL
+742 TAADG
-747 AGVVASDGNVSTS
+747 GVTID
-760 DGDVSIAAS
+760 AS
-769 GNDVTVTI
+769 GNDVVVTI
-777 PQGTVGDAAK
+777 PAKTVGDEAK
-787 DYTFTPSLKLTY
+787 DYTFKPALTLTY
-799 DNSAIVNITV
+799 ANSAIVNITV
-809 KVKVLAPV
+809 DVKVLAPV

-825 NTINWNGTSVVDL
+825 NTINWDGKSVVDL
-838 MPSADAQTMTALT
+838 MPSANAQEMTALT

-866 ALKKAVV
+866 VLKKAVV

-886 DEGETNLYP
+886 DEGEANLYP
-895 GTINFDDFTV
+895 STINFDDFNV
-905 KAAAATDKA
+905 NATAEDNE

-954 PEEEARTIT
+954 PEETAIEL
-963 KTKLTDTY
+963 TKLTDTY
-971 DLSTN
+971 DLSTD

-989 TFAAASGGATTN
+989 TFAVATGGATTD

-1016 KYIVAEESRATFVN
+1016 KYIVAEESRATFLN

-1055 VIRAQEGAIVNPITV
+1055 VIREQEGAIVNPITV

-1078 GWGAPE
+1078 AWGAPE

-1089 LTITYPAGSTK
+1089 LIITYPEGSTK

>member
-136 IAGLETKLEE
+136 IAALETKLEE

-224 EFVALLQQNLDN
+224 EFVALLQQNLDK

-247 VFTTGI
+247 VFTTDI
-253 MTQVEAKCGEIADA
+253 MTQVEAKCGEIADT

-279 KTEQGK
+279 KAEQGE

-327 EALGDITDLATE
+327 EALGDITDLAIE
-339 FGKYTTTTKLE
+339 FGKYTTTTELE

-364 EYIGSS
+364 EYIGNS

-542 FAVIVSKKYIN
+542 FAVIVSKKYIH

-622 EKTESPVDA
+622 EKTESPEDA

-677 PVKADYTGTAVT
+677 PVKVDYTGNAVT

-699 EYAVANE
+699 EYAVAD
-706 LYWSNASAAQTVTL
+706 LYWKDAAQTANL
-720 TSEQIADIVKEINKV
+720 KSEEVDKILAKINEVAGASYESFSAAVSGAAKS
-735 TGETYDN
+735 
-742 LTAAL
+742 TAADG
-747 AGVVASDGNVSTS
+747 GVTID
-760 DGDVSIAAS
+760 AS
-769 GNDVTVTI
+769 GNDVVVTI
-777 PQGTVGDAAK
+777 PAKTVGDEAK
-787 DYTFTPSLKLTY
+787 DYTFKPALTLTY
-799 DNSAIVNITV
+799 ANSAIVNITV
-809 KVKVLAPV
+809 DVKVLAPV

-825 NTINWNGTSVVDL
+825 NTINWDGKSVVDL
-838 MPSADAQTMTALT
+838 MPSANAQEMTALT

-886 DEGETNLYP
+886 DEGEANLYP
-895 GTINFDDFTV
+895 STINFDDFTV

-971 DLSTN
+971 DLSTD

-1030 CFNTEGY
+1030 CFNTTGY

-1042 EIAAANK
+1042 EIAADNK
-1049 TIQLND
+1049 TIKLND
-1055 VIRAQEGAIVNPITV
+1055 VIREQEGAIVNPITV

-1078 GWGAPE
+1078 AWGAPE

-1089 LTITYPAGSTK
+1089 LIITYPEGSTK

>member
-136 IAGLETKLEE
+136 IAALETKLEE

-224 EFVALLQQNLDN
+224 EFVALLQQNLDK

-247 VFTTGI
+247 VFTTDI
-253 MTQVEAKCGEIADA
+253 MTQVEAKCGEIADT

-279 KTEQGK
+279 KAEQGE

-478 NDGILTV
+478 NECILTEY
-485 ASVEQAKDEADVAI
+485 SVQQAKYEAYVAI
-499 EGMIT
+499 EGIIT

-596 NGSSP
+596 NRTSP
-601 AAEAVTLASLGLS
+601 AEAVKFASLGLS

-622 EKTESPVDA
+622 EKTESPEDA

-677 PVKADYTGTAVT
+677 PVKVDYTGNAVT

-699 EYAVANE
+699 EYAVAD
-706 LYWSNASAAQTVTL
+706 LYWKDAVQTANLKSEEIGKILAKINEVAGASYESFSAAVSGATK
-720 TSEQIADIVKEINKV
+720 S
-735 TGETYDN
+735 
-742 LTAAL
+742 TAADG
-747 AGVVASDGNVSTS
+747 GVTID
-760 DGDVSIAAS
+760 AS
-769 GNDVTVTI
+769 GDDVVVTI
-777 PQGTVGDAAK
+777 PAKTVGDEAK
-787 DYTFTPSLKLTY
+787 DYTFKPALTLTY
-799 DNSAIVNITV
+799 ANSAIVNITV
-809 KVKVLAPV
+809 DVKVLAPV

-825 NTINWNGTSVVDL
+825 NTINWDGKSVVDL
-838 MPSADAQTMTALT
+838 MPSANAQEMTALT

-886 DEGETNLYP
+886 DEGEANLYP
-895 GTINFDDFTV
+895 STINFDDFTV

-954 PEEEARTIT
+954 PEETAIEL
-963 KTKLTDTY
+963 TKLTDTY

-989 TFAAASGGATTN
+989 TFAAASGGATTD
-1001 PATVDGALAIYSGSV
+1001 PATVEGALAIYSGSV
-1016 KYIVAEESRATFVN
+1016 KYIVAEESRATFLN

-1078 GWGAPE
+1078 AWGAPE

-1089 LTITYPAGSTK
+1089 LIITYPEGSTK

>member
-136 IAGLETKLEE
+136 IAALETKLEE

-158 IADLKTELQDLMDAN
+158 IADLKTELQDLMAAN

-224 EFVALLQQNLDN
+224 EFVALLQQNLDK

-247 VFTTGI
+247 VFTTDI
-253 MTQVEAKCGEIADA
+253 MTQVEAKCGEIADT

-279 KTEQGK
+279 KAEQGE

-364 EYIGSS
+364 EYIGNS

-431 PVVISAPTSVKV
+431 PVVISAPTNVKV

-601 AAEAVTLASLGLS
+601 AAEVVTLASLGLS

-622 EKTESPVDA
+622 EKTETPADA
-631 DYFVLNPTTY
+631 DYFVLDPTTY

-677 PVKADYTGTAVT
+677 PVKVDYTGTAVT

-699 EYAVANE
+699 EYAVAD
-706 LYWSNASAAQTVTL
+706 LYWKDAAQTANL
-720 TSEQIADIVKEINKV
+720 KSEEVDKILAKINEVAGASYESFSAAVSGAAKS
-735 TGETYDN
+735 
-742 LTAAL
+742 TAADG
-747 AGVVASDGNVSTS
+747 GVTID
-760 DGDVSIAAS
+760 AS
-769 GNDVTVTI
+769 GNDVVVTI
-777 PQGTVGDAAK
+777 PAKTVGDEAK
-787 DYTFTPSLKLTY
+787 DYTFKPALTLTY
-799 DNSAIVNITV
+799 ANSAIVNITV
-809 KVKVLAPV
+809 DVKVLAPV

-825 NTINWNGTSVVDL
+825 NTINWDGKSVVDL
-838 MPSADAQTMTALT
+838 MPSANAQEMTALT

-886 DEGETNLYP
+886 DEGEANLYP
-895 GTINFDDFTV
+895 STINFDDFNV
-905 KAAAATDKA
+905 NATAEDNE

-954 PEEEARTIT
+954 PEETAIEL
-963 KTKLTDTY
+963 TKLTDTY
-971 DLSTN
+971 DLSTD

-989 TFAAASGGATTN
+989 TFAVATGGATTD

-1016 KYIVAEESRATFVN
+1016 KYIVAEESRATFLN

-1055 VIRAQEGAIVNPITV
+1055 VIREQEGAIVNPITV

-1078 GWGAPE
+1078 AWGAPE

-1089 LTITYPAGSTK
+1089 LIITYPEGSTK

>member
-136 IAGLETKLEE
+136 IAALETKLEE

-224 EFVALLQQNLDN
+224 EFVALLQQNLDK

-247 VFTTGI
+247 VFTTDI
-253 MTQVEAKCGEIADA
+253 MTQVEAKCGEIADT

-279 KTEQGK
+279 KAEQGE

-350 KNYVQIADLNTKIG
+350 KNYVQIADLNTKID
-364 EYIGSS
+364 EYIGYS
-370 ISDLDSKVETLE
+370 ISDLDSKVVTLE

-423 STAQTAEG
+423 STVQTVEE

-677 PVKADYTGTAVT
+677 PVKVDYTGTAVT

-699 EYAVANE
+699 EYAVAD
-706 LYWSNASAAQTVTL
+706 LYWKDAAQTANL
-720 TSEQIADIVKEINKV
+720 KSEEVDKILAKINEVAGASYESFSAAVSAAVKS
-735 TGETYDN
+735 
-742 LTAAL
+742 TAADG
-747 AGVVASDGNVSTS
+747 GVTID
-760 DGDVSIAAS
+760 AS
-769 GNDVTVTI
+769 GNDVVVTI
-777 PQGTVGDAAK
+777 PAKTVGDEAK
-787 DYTFTPSLKLTY
+787 DYTFKPALTLTY
-799 DNSAIVNITV
+799 VNSAIVNITV
-809 KVKVLAPV
+809 DVKVLAPV

-825 NTINWNGTSVVDL
+825 NTINWDGKSVVDL
-838 MPSADAQTMTALT
+838 MPSANAQEMTALT

-886 DEGETNLYP
+886 DEGEANLYP
-895 GTINFDDFTV
+895 STINFDDFNV
-905 KAAAATDKA
+905 NATAEDNE

-954 PEEEARTIT
+954 PEETAIEL
-963 KTKLTDTY
+963 TKLTDTY

-989 TFAAASGGATTN
+989 TFAVASGGATTN
-1001 PATVDGALAIYSGSV
+1001 PATVGGALAIYSGSV
-1016 KYIVAEESRATFVN
+1016 KYIVAEESRATFLN

-1078 GWGAPE
+1078 AWGAPE

-1089 LTITYPAGSTK
+1089 LIITYPEGSTK

>member
-136 IAGLETKLEE
+136 IAALETKLEE

-224 EFVALLQQNLDN
+224 EFVALLQQNLDK

-247 VFTTGI
+247 VFTTDI
-253 MTQVEAKCGEIADA
+253 MTQVEAKCGEIADT

-279 KTEQGK
+279 KAEQGE

-339 FGKYTTTTKLE
+339 FGKYTTTTNLE

-364 EYIGSS
+364 EYIGNS
-370 ISDLDSKVETLE
+370 ISDLDSKVATLE

-622 EKTESPVDA
+622 EKTEVPADA

-677 PVKADYTGTAVT
+677 PVKVDYTGTVVN

-699 EYAVANE
+699 EYAVAD
-706 LYWSNASAAQTVTL
+706 LYWKDAVQTANLKSEEIGKILAKINEVAGASYESFSAAVSGATK
-720 TSEQIADIVKEINKV
+720 S
-735 TGETYDN
+735 
-742 LTAAL
+742 TAADG
-747 AGVVASDGNVSTS
+747 GVTID
-760 DGDVSIAAS
+760 AS
-769 GNDVTVTI
+769 GDDVVVTI
-777 PQGTVGDAAK
+777 PAKTVGDEAK
-787 DYTFTPSLKLTY
+787 DYTFKPALTLTY
-799 DNSAIVNITV
+799 ANSAIVNITV
-809 KVKVLAPV
+809 DVKVLAPV

-825 NTINWNGTSVVDL
+825 NTINWDGKSVVDL
-838 MPSADAQTMTALT
+838 MPSADAQAMTALT

-866 ALKKAVV
+866 ALKKAVQ

-886 DEGETNLYP
+886 DESETNLYP

-954 PEEEARTIT
+954 PKEEARTIT

-971 DLSTN
+971 DLSTD

-989 TFAAASGGATTN
+989 TFAAASGGATTD

-1030 CFNTEGY
+1030 CFNTTGY

-1078 GWGAPE
+1078 AWGAPE

-1089 LTITYPAGSTK
+1089 LTITYPEGSTK

>member
-136 IAGLETKLEE
+136 IAALETKLEE

-224 EFVALLQQNLDN
+224 EFVALLQQNLDK

-247 VFTTGI
+247 VFTTDI
-253 MTQVEAKCGEIADA
+253 MTQVEAKCGEIADT

-279 KTEQGK
+279 KAEQGE

-364 EYIGSS
+364 EYIGNS
-370 ISDLDSKVETLE
+370 ISDLDSKVATLE

-622 EKTESPVDA
+622 EKTEVPADA

-677 PVKADYTGTAVT
+677 PVKVDYTGTVVN

-699 EYAVANE
+699 EYAVAD
-706 LYWSNASAAQTVTL
+706 LYWKDAVQTANLKSEEIGKILAKINEVAGASYESFSAAVSGATK
-720 TSEQIADIVKEINKV
+720 S
-735 TGETYDN
+735 
-742 LTAAL
+742 TAADG
-747 AGVVASDGNVSTS
+747 GVTID
-760 DGDVSIAAS
+760 AS
-769 GNDVTVTI
+769 GDDVVVTI
-777 PQGTVGDAAK
+777 PAKTVGDEAK
-787 DYTFTPSLKLTY
+787 DYTFKPALTLTY
-799 DNSAIVNITV
+799 ANSAIVNITV
-809 KVKVLAPV
+809 DVKVLAPV

-825 NTINWNGTSVVDL
+825 NTINWDGKSVVDL
-838 MPSADAQTMTALT
+838 MPSADAQAMTALT

-866 ALKKAVV
+866 ALKKAVQ

-886 DEGETNLYP
+886 DESETNLYP

-971 DLSTN
+971 DLSTD

-989 TFAAASGGATTN
+989 TFAAASGGATTD

-1030 CFNTEGY
+1030 CFNTTGY

>member
-20 TYVGCKDYDDDVKGL
+20 TYVCCKDYDDDVKGL

-136 IAGLETKLEE
+136 IAALETKLEE

-158 IADLKTELQDLMDAN
+158 IADLKTELQDLMAAN

-224 EFVALLQQNLDN
+224 EFVALLQQNLDK

-247 VFTTGI
+247 VFTTDI
-253 MTQVEAKCGEIADA
+253 MTQVEAKCGEIADT

-279 KTEQGK
+279 KAEQGE

-364 EYIGSS
+364 EYIGNS

-431 PVVISAPTSVKV
+431 PVVISAPTNVKV

-601 AAEAVTLASLGLS
+601 AAEVVTLASLGLS

-622 EKTESPVDA
+622 EKTETPADA

-677 PVKADYTGTAVT
+677 PVKVDYTGTAVT

-699 EYAVANE
+699 EYAVAD
-706 LYWSNASAAQTVTL
+706 LYWKDAAQTANL
-720 TSEQIADIVKEINKV
+720 KSEEVDKILAKINEVAGASYESFSAAVSGAAKS
-735 TGETYDN
+735 
-742 LTAAL
+742 TAADG
-747 AGVVASDGNVSTS
+747 GVTID
-760 DGDVSIAAS
+760 AS
-769 GNDVTVTI
+769 GNDVVVTI
-777 PQGTVGDAAK
+777 PAKTVGDEAK
-787 DYTFTPSLKLTY
+787 DYTFKPALTLTY
-799 DNSAIVNITV
+799 ANSAIVNITV
-809 KVKVLAPV
+809 DVKVLAPV

-825 NTINWNGTSVVDL
+825 NTINWDGKSVVDL
-838 MPSADAQTMTALT
+838 MPSANAQEMTALT

-886 DEGETNLYP
+886 DEGEANLYP
-895 GTINFDDFTV
+895 STINFDDFNV
-905 KAAAATDKA
+905 NATAEDNE

-954 PEEEARTIT
+954 PEETAIEL
-963 KTKLTDTY
+963 TKLTDTY
-971 DLSTN
+971 DLSTD

-989 TFAAASGGATTN
+989 TFAVATGGATTD

-1016 KYIVAEESRATFVN
+1016 KYIVAEESRATFLN

-1055 VIRAQEGAIVNPITV
+1055 VIREQEGAIVNPITV

-1078 GWGAPE
+1078 AWGAPE

-1089 LTITYPAGSTK
+1089 LIITYPEGSTK

>member
-136 IAGLETKLEE
+136 IAALETKLEE

-158 IADLKTELQDLMDAN
+158 IADLKTELQDLMAAN

-224 EFVALLQQNLDN
+224 EFVALLQQNLDK

-247 VFTTGI
+247 VFTTDI
-253 MTQVEAKCGEIADA
+253 MTQVEAKCGEIADT

-279 KTEQGK
+279 KAEQGE

-339 FGKYTTTTKLE
+339 FGKYTTTTELE

-364 EYIGSS
+364 EYIGNS

-431 PVVISAPTSVKV
+431 PVVISAPTNVKV

-601 AAEAVTLASLGLS
+601 AAEVVTLASLGLS

-622 EKTESPVDA
+622 EKTETPADA

-677 PVKADYTGTAVT
+677 PVKVDYTGTAVT

-699 EYAVANE
+699 EYAVAD
-706 LYWSNASAAQTVTL
+706 LYWKDAAQTANL
-720 TSEQIADIVKEINKV
+720 KSEEVDKILAKINEVAGASYESFSAAVSGAAKS
-735 TGETYDN
+735 
-742 LTAAL
+742 TAADG
-747 AGVVASDGNVSTS
+747 GVTID
-760 DGDVSIAAS
+760 AS
-769 GNDVTVTI
+769 GNDVVVTI
-777 PQGTVGDAAK
+777 PAKTVGDEAK
-787 DYTFTPSLKLTY
+787 DYTFKPALTLTY
-799 DNSAIVNITV
+799 ANSAIVNITV
-809 KVKVLAPV
+809 DVKVLAPV

-825 NTINWNGTSVVDL
+825 NTINWDGKSVVDL
-838 MPSADAQTMTALT
+838 MPSANAQEMTALT

-886 DEGETNLYP
+886 DEGEANLYP
-895 GTINFDDFTV
+895 STINFDDFNV
-905 KAAAATDKA
+905 NATAEDNE

-954 PEEEARTIT
+954 PEETAIEL
-963 KTKLTDTY
+963 TKLTDTY
-971 DLSTN
+971 DLSTD

-989 TFAAASGGATTN
+989 TFAVATGGATTD

-1016 KYIVAEESRATFVN
+1016 KYIVAEESRATFLN

-1055 VIRAQEGAIVNPITV
+1055 VIREQEGAIVNPITV

-1078 GWGAPE
+1078 AWGAPE

-1089 LTITYPAGSTK
+1089 LIITYPEGSTK

>member
-224 EFVALLQQNLDN
+224 EFVALLQQNLDK

-247 VFTTGI
+247 VFTTDI
-253 MTQVEAKCGEIADA
+253 MTQVEAKCGEIADT

-279 KTEQGK
+279 KAEQGE

-339 FGKYTTTTKLE
+339 FGKYTTTTELE
-350 KNYVQIADLNTKIG
+350 ANYVKLTDLNGKIG
-364 EYIGSS
+364 AYVDSK

-596 NGSSP
+596 DGTSP
-601 AAEAVTLASLGLS
+601 AAEFVTLASLGLS

-622 EKTESPVDA
+622 EKTEAPADA

-677 PVKADYTGTAVT
+677 PVKVDYTGNAVT

-699 EYAVANE
+699 EYAVAD
-706 LYWSNASAAQTVTL
+706 LYWKDAAQTANL
-720 TSEQIADIVKEINKV
+720 KSEEVDKILAKINEVAGASYESFSAAVSGAAKS
-735 TGETYDN
+735 
-742 LTAAL
+742 TAADE
-747 AGVVASDGNVSTS
+747 GVTID
-760 DGDVSIAAS
+760 AS
-769 GNDVTVTI
+769 GDDVVVTI
-777 PQGTVGDAAK
+777 PAKTVGDEAK
-787 DYTFTPSLKLTY
+787 DYTFKPALTLTY
-799 DNSAIVNITV
+799 ANSAIVNITV
-809 KVKVLAPV
+809 DVKVLAPV

-825 NTINWNGTSVVDL
+825 NTINWDGKSVVDL
-838 MPSADAQTMTALT
+838 MPSANAQEMTALT

-886 DEGETNLYP
+886 DEGEANLYP
-895 GTINFDDFTV
+895 STINFDDFNV

-989 TFAAASGGATTN
+989 TFAVASGGATTN
-1001 PATVDGALAIYSGSV
+1001 PATVEGALAIYSGSV
-1016 KYIVAEESRATFVN
+1016 KYIVAEESRATFLN

-1078 GWGAPE
+1078 AWGAPE

-1089 LTITYPAGSTK
+1089 LTITYPEGSTK

>member
-136 IAGLETKLEE
+136 IAALETKLEE

-158 IADLKTELQDLMDAN
+158 IADLKTELQDLMAAN

-224 EFVALLQQNLDN
+224 EFVALLQQNLDK

-247 VFTTGI
+247 VFTTDI
-253 MTQVEAKCGEIADA
+253 MTQVEAKCGEIADT

-279 KTEQGK
+279 KAEQGE

-364 EYIGSS
+364 EYIGNS

-431 PVVISAPTSVKV
+431 PVVISAPTNVKV

-596 NGSSP
+596 NGSFP
-601 AAEAVTLASLGLS
+601 AAEVVTLASLGLS

-622 EKTESPVDA
+622 EKTETPADA

-677 PVKADYTGTAVT
+677 PVKVDYTGTAVT

-699 EYAVANE
+699 EYAVAD
-706 LYWSNASAAQTVTL
+706 LYWKDAAQTANL
-720 TSEQIADIVKEINKV
+720 KSEEVDKILAKINEVAGASYESFSAAVSGAAKS
-735 TGETYDN
+735 
-742 LTAAL
+742 TAADG
-747 AGVVASDGNVSTS
+747 GVTID
-760 DGDVSIAAS
+760 AS
-769 GNDVTVTI
+769 GNDVVVTI
-777 PQGTVGDAAK
+777 PAKTVGDEAK
-787 DYTFTPSLKLTY
+787 DYTFKPALTLTY
-799 DNSAIVNITV
+799 ANSAIVNITV
-809 KVKVLAPV
+809 DVKVLAPV

-825 NTINWNGTSVVDL
+825 NTINWDGKSVVDL
-838 MPSADAQTMTALT
+838 MPSANAQEMTALT

-886 DEGETNLYP
+886 DEGEANLYP
-895 GTINFDDFTV
+895 STINFDDFNV
-905 KAAAATDKA
+905 NATAEDNE

-954 PEEEARTIT
+954 PEETAIEL
-963 KTKLTDTY
+963 TKLTDTY
-971 DLSTN
+971 DLSTD

-989 TFAAASGGATTN
+989 TFAVATGGATTD

-1016 KYIVAEESRATFVN
+1016 KYIVAEESRATFLN

-1055 VIRAQEGAIVNPITV
+1055 VIREQEGAIVNPITV

-1078 GWGAPE
+1078 AWGAPE

-1089 LTITYPAGSTK
+1089 LIITYPEGSTK

>member
-136 IAGLETKLEE
+136 IAALETKLEE

-224 EFVALLQQNLDN
+224 EFVALLQQNLDK

-247 VFTTGI
+247 VFTTDI
-253 MTQVEAKCGEIADA
+253 MTQVEAKCGEIADT

-279 KTEQGK
+279 KAEQGE

-364 EYIGSS
+364 EYIGNS
-370 ISDLDSKVETLE
+370 ISDLDSKVATLE

-504 VTLNAATAVKS
+504 VTLNAATVVKS

-622 EKTESPVDA
+622 EKTEVPADA

-677 PVKADYTGTAVT
+677 PVKVDYTGTVVN

-699 EYAVANE
+699 EYAVAD
-706 LYWSNASAAQTVTL
+706 LYWKDAVQTANLKSEEIGKILAKINEVAGASYESFSAAVSGATK
-720 TSEQIADIVKEINKV
+720 S
-735 TGETYDN
+735 
-742 LTAAL
+742 TAADG
-747 AGVVASDGNVSTS
+747 GVTID
-760 DGDVSIAAS
+760 AS
-769 GNDVTVTI
+769 GDDVVVTI
-777 PQGTVGDAAK
+777 PAKTVGDEAK
-787 DYTFTPSLKLTY
+787 DYTFKPALTLTY
-799 DNSAIVNITV
+799 ANSAIVNITV
-809 KVKVLAPV
+809 DVKVLAPV

-825 NTINWNGTSVVDL
+825 NTINWDGKSVVDL
-838 MPSADAQTMTALT
+838 MPSADAQAMTALT

-866 ALKKAVV
+866 ALKKAVQ

-886 DEGETNLYP
+886 DESETNLYP

-971 DLSTN
+971 DLSTD

-989 TFAAASGGATTN
+989 TFAAASGGATTD

-1030 CFNTEGY
+1030 CFNTTGY

-1078 GWGAPE
+1078 AWGAPE

-1089 LTITYPAGSTK
+1089 LTITYPEGSTK

>member
-1 MKRKFVKV
+1 

-224 EFVALLQQNLDN
+224 EFVALLQQNLDK

-247 VFTTGI
+247 VFTTDI
-253 MTQVEAKCGEIADA
+253 MTQVEAKCGEIADT
-267 KMEALRQEWTTY
+267 KMEALRQEWITY
-279 KTEQGK
+279 KTEQGE

-339 FGKYTTTTKLE
+339 FGKYTTTTELE

-364 EYIGSS
+364 EYIGNS

-596 NGSSP
+596 NGTSP
-601 AAEAVTLASLGLS
+601 AEAVTLASLGLS

-622 EKTESPVDA
+622 EKTEAPADA

-677 PVKADYTGTAVT
+677 PVKVDYTGNAVT

-699 EYAVANE
+699 EYAVAD
-706 LYWSNASAAQTVTL
+706 LYWKDAVQTANLKSEEIGKILAKINEVAGASYESFSAAVSGATK
-720 TSEQIADIVKEINKV
+720 S
-735 TGETYDN
+735 
-742 LTAAL
+742 TAADG
-747 AGVVASDGNVSTS
+747 GVTID
-760 DGDVSIAAS
+760 AS
-769 GNDVTVTI
+769 GDDVVVTI
-777 PQGTVGDAAK
+777 PAKTVGDEAK
-787 DYTFTPSLKLTY
+787 DYTFKPALTLTY
-799 DNSAIVNITV
+799 ANSAIVNITV
-809 KVKVLAPV
+809 DVKVLAPV

-825 NTINWNGTSVVDL
+825 NTINWDGKSVVDL
-838 MPSADAQTMTALT
+838 MPSANAQEMTALT

-886 DEGETNLYP
+886 DEGEANLYP
-895 GTINFDDFTV
+895 STINFDDFTV

-954 PEEEARTIT
+954 PEETAIEL
-963 KTKLTDTY
+963 TKLTDTY

-989 TFAAASGGATTN
+989 TFAAASGGATTD
-1001 PATVDGALAIYSGSV
+1001 PATVEGALAIYSGSV
-1016 KYIVAEESRATFVN
+1016 KYIVAEESRATFLN

-1042 EIAAANK
+1042 EIAADNK
-1049 TIQLND
+1049 TIKLND
-1055 VIRAQEGAIVNPITV
+1055 VIREQEGAIVNPITV

-1089 LTITYPAGSTK
+1089 LTITYPEGSTK

>member
-1 MKRKFVKV
+1 M
-9 MFFGALALSTV
+9 
-20 TYVGCKDYDDDVKGL
+20 
-35 QEQIDNINQK
+35 
-45 GADVTTEAMNAA
+45 
-57 ISSAI
+57 
-62 AKVQADLDKIASKAD
+62 
-77 KSALDA
+77 
-83 LQAVV
+83 
-88 TKLQEAVNG
+88 
-97 KADAS
+97 
-102 TLESLKAELNE
+102 
-113 AIATVDSSIQP
+113 
-124 KIDAAKTQLEGQ
+124 
-136 IAGLETKLEE
+136 EE

-158 IADLKTELQDLMDAN
+158 IADLKTELQDLMAAN

-224 EFVALLQQNLDN
+224 EFVALLQQNLDK

-247 VFTTGI
+247 VFTTDI
-253 MTQVEAKCGEIADA
+253 MTQVEAKCGEIADT

-279 KTEQGK
+279 KAEQGE

-364 EYIGSS
+364 EYIGNS

-431 PVVISAPTSVKV
+431 PVVISAPTNVKV

-601 AAEAVTLASLGLS
+601 AAEVVTLASLGLS

-622 EKTESPVDA
+622 EKTETPADA

-677 PVKADYTGTAVT
+677 PVKVDYTGTAVT

-699 EYAVANE
+699 EYAVAD
-706 LYWSNASAAQTVTL
+706 LYWKDAAQTANL
-720 TSEQIADIVKEINKV
+720 KSEEVDKILAKINEVAGASYESFSAAVSGAAKS
-735 TGETYDN
+735 
-742 LTAAL
+742 TAADG
-747 AGVVASDGNVSTS
+747 GVTID
-760 DGDVSIAAS
+760 AS
-769 GNDVTVTI
+769 GNDVVVTI
-777 PQGTVGDAAK
+777 PAKTVGDEAK
-787 DYTFTPSLKLTY
+787 DYTFKPALTLTY
-799 DNSAIVNITV
+799 ANSAIVNITV
-809 KVKVLAPV
+809 DVKVLAPV

-825 NTINWNGTSVVDL
+825 NTINWDGKSVVDL
-838 MPSADAQTMTALT
+838 MPSANAQEMTALT

-886 DEGETNLYP
+886 DEGEANLYP
-895 GTINFDDFTV
+895 STINFDDFNV
-905 KAAAATDKA
+905 NATAEDNE

-954 PEEEARTIT
+954 PEETAIEL
-963 KTKLTDTY
+963 TKLTDTY
-971 DLSTN
+971 DLSTD

-989 TFAAASGGATTN
+989 TFAVATGGATTD

-1016 KYIVAEESRATFVN
+1016 KYIVAEESRATFLN

-1055 VIRAQEGAIVNPITV
+1055 VIREQEGAIVNPITV

-1078 GWGAPE
+1078 AWGAPE
-1084 NAETE
+1084 NANR
-1089 LTITYPAGSTK
+1089 IDYYISGRFN

>member
-224 EFVALLQQNLDN
+224 EFVALLQQNLDK

-247 VFTTGI
+247 VFTTDI
-253 MTQVEAKCGEIADA
+253 MTQVEAKCGEIADT
-267 KMEALRQEWTTY
+267 KMEALRQEWITY
-279 KTEQGK
+279 KTEQGE

-339 FGKYTTTTKLE
+339 FGKYTTTTELE

-364 EYIGSS
+364 EYIGNS

-596 NGSSP
+596 DGTSP
-601 AAEAVTLASLGLS
+601 AAEFVTLASLGLS

-622 EKTESPVDA
+622 EKAESPEDA

-677 PVKADYTGTAVT
+677 PVKVDYTGNAVT

-699 EYAVANE
+699 EYAVAD
-706 LYWSNASAAQTVTL
+706 LYWKDAAQTANL
-720 TSEQIADIVKEINKV
+720 KSEEVDKILAKINEVAGASYESFSAAVSGAAKS
-735 TGETYDN
+735 
-742 LTAAL
+742 TAADG
-747 AGVVASDGNVSTS
+747 GVTI
-760 DGDVSIAAS
+760 DVS
-769 GNDVTVTI
+769 GNDVVVTI
-777 PQGTVGDAAK
+777 PAKTVGDEAK
-787 DYTFTPSLKLTY
+787 DYTFKPALTLTY
-799 DNSAIVNITV
+799 ANSAIVNITV
-809 KVKVLAPV
+809 DVKVLAPV

-825 NTINWNGTSVVDL
+825 NTINWDGKSVVDL
-838 MPSADAQTMTALT
+838 MPSANAQEMTALT

-886 DEGETNLYP
+886 DEGEANLYP
-895 GTINFDDFTV
+895 STINFDDFNV
-905 KAAAATDKA
+905 NATAEDNE

-954 PEEEARTIT
+954 PEETAIEL
-963 KTKLTDTY
+963 TKLTDTY

-984 VTIWP
+984 VT
-989 TFAAASGGATTN
+989 SGHTLFSDT
-1001 PATVDGALAIYSGSV
+1001 
-1016 KYIVAEESRATFVN
+1016 TFV
-1030 CFNTEGY
+1030 
-1037 TAETG
+1037 
-1042 EIAAANK
+1042 
-1049 TIQLND
+1049 
-1055 VIRAQEGAIVNPITV
+1055 IRKN
-1070 KIKVIATT
+1070 
-1078 GWGAPE
+1078 
-1084 NAETE
+1084 
-1089 LTITYPAGSTK
+1089 S

>member
-136 IAGLETKLEE
+136 IAALETKLEE

-158 IADLKTELQDLMDAN
+158 IADLKTELQDLMAAN

-224 EFVALLQQNLDN
+224 EFVALLQQNLDK

-247 VFTTGI
+247 VFTTDI
-253 MTQVEAKCGEIADA
+253 MTQVEAKCGEIADT

-279 KTEQGK
+279 KAEQGE

-339 FGKYTTTTKLE
+339 FGKYTTTTNLE

-364 EYIGSS
+364 EYIGNS

-431 PVVISAPTSVKV
+431 PVVISAPTNVKV

-553 AVDYAAK
+553 TVDYAAK

-601 AAEAVTLASLGLS
+601 AAEVVTLASLGLS

-622 EKTESPVDA
+622 EKTETPADA

-677 PVKADYTGTAVT
+677 PVKVDYTGTAVT

-699 EYAVANE
+699 EYAVAD
-706 LYWSNASAAQTVTL
+706 LYWKDAAQTANL
-720 TSEQIADIVKEINKV
+720 KSEEVDKILAKINEVAGASYESFSAAVSGAAKS
-735 TGETYDN
+735 
-742 LTAAL
+742 TAADG
-747 AGVVASDGNVSTS
+747 GVTID
-760 DGDVSIAAS
+760 AS
-769 GNDVTVTI
+769 GNDVVVTI
-777 PQGTVGDAAK
+777 PAKTVGDEAK
-787 DYTFTPSLKLTY
+787 DYTFKPALTLTY
-799 DNSAIVNITV
+799 ANSAIVNITV
-809 KVKVLAPV
+809 DVKVLAPV

-825 NTINWNGTSVVDL
+825 NTINWDGKSVVDL
-838 MPSADAQTMTALT
+838 MPSANAQEMTALT

-886 DEGETNLYP
+886 DEGEANLYP
-895 GTINFDDFTV
+895 STINFDDFNV
-905 KAAAATDKA
+905 NATAEDNE

-954 PEEEARTIT
+954 PEETAIEL
-963 KTKLTDTY
+963 TKLTDTY
-971 DLSTN
+971 DLSTD

-989 TFAAASGGATTN
+989 TFAVATGGATTD

-1016 KYIVAEESRATFVN
+1016 KYIVAEESRATFLN

-1055 VIRAQEGAIVNPITV
+1055 VIREQEGAIVNPITV

-1078 GWGAPE
+1078 AWGAPE

-1089 LTITYPAGSTK
+1089 LIITYPEGSTK

>member
-136 IAGLETKLEE
+136 IAALETKLEE

-158 IADLKTELQDLMDAN
+158 IADLKTELQDLMAAN

-224 EFVALLQQNLDN
+224 EFVALLQQNLDK
-236 PESALRAYLEG
+236 PESTLRAYLEG
-247 VFTTGI
+247 VFTTDI
-253 MTQVEAKCGEIADA
+253 MTQVEAKCGEIADT

-279 KTEQGK
+279 KAEQGE

-364 EYIGSS
+364 EYIGNS

-431 PVVISAPTSVKV
+431 PVVISAPTNVKV

-601 AAEAVTLASLGLS
+601 AAEVVTLASLGLS

-622 EKTESPVDA
+622 EKTETPADA

-677 PVKADYTGTAVT
+677 PVKVDYTGTAVT

-699 EYAVANE
+699 EYAVAD
-706 LYWSNASAAQTVTL
+706 LYWKDAAQTANL
-720 TSEQIADIVKEINKV
+720 KSEEVDKILAKINEVAGASYESFSAAVSGAAKS
-735 TGETYDN
+735 
-742 LTAAL
+742 TAADG
-747 AGVVASDGNVSTS
+747 GVTID
-760 DGDVSIAAS
+760 AS
-769 GNDVTVTI
+769 GNDVVVTI
-777 PQGTVGDAAK
+777 PAKTVGDEAK
-787 DYTFTPSLKLTY
+787 DYTFKPALTLTY
-799 DNSAIVNITV
+799 ANSAIVNITV
-809 KVKVLAPV
+809 DVKVLAPV

-825 NTINWNGTSVVDL
+825 NTINWDGKSVVDL
-838 MPSADAQTMTALT
+838 MPSANAQEMTALT

-886 DEGETNLYP
+886 DEGEANLYP
-895 GTINFDDFTV
+895 STINFDDFNV
-905 KAAAATDKA
+905 NATAEDNE

-954 PEEEARTIT
+954 PEETAIEL
-963 KTKLTDTY
+963 TKLTDTY
-971 DLSTN
+971 DLSTD

-989 TFAAASGGATTN
+989 TFAVATGGATTD

-1016 KYIVAEESRATFVN
+1016 KYIVAEESRATFLN

-1055 VIRAQEGAIVNPITV
+1055 VIREQEGAIVNPITV

-1078 GWGAPE
+1078 AWGAPE

-1089 LTITYPAGSTK
+1089 LIITYPEGSTK

>member
-136 IAGLETKLEE
+136 IAALETKLEE

-158 IADLKTELQDLMDAN
+158 IADLKTELQDLMAAN

-224 EFVALLQQNLDN
+224 EFVALLQQNLDK

-247 VFTTGI
+247 VFTTDI
-253 MTQVEAKCGEIADA
+253 MTQVEAKCGEIADT

-279 KTEQGK
+279 KAEQGE

-350 KNYVQIADLNTKIG
+350 ENYVQIADLNTKIG
-364 EYIGSS
+364 EYIGNS

-431 PVVISAPTSVKV
+431 PVVISAPTNVKV

-601 AAEAVTLASLGLS
+601 AAEVVTLASLGLS

-622 EKTESPVDA
+622 EKTETPADA

-677 PVKADYTGTAVT
+677 PVKVDYTGTAVT

-699 EYAVANE
+699 EYAVAD
-706 LYWSNASAAQTVTL
+706 LYWKDAAQTANL
-720 TSEQIADIVKEINKV
+720 KSEEVDKILAKINEVAGASYESFSAAVSGAAKS
-735 TGETYDN
+735 
-742 LTAAL
+742 TAADG
-747 AGVVASDGNVSTS
+747 GVTID
-760 DGDVSIAAS
+760 AS
-769 GNDVTVTI
+769 GNDVVVTI
-777 PQGTVGDAAK
+777 PAKTVGDEAK
-787 DYTFTPSLKLTY
+787 DYTFKPALTLTY
-799 DNSAIVNITV
+799 ANSAIVNITV
-809 KVKVLAPV
+809 DVKVLAPV

-825 NTINWNGTSVVDL
+825 NTINWDGKSVVDL
-838 MPSADAQTMTALT
+838 MPSANAQEMTALT

-886 DEGETNLYP
+886 DEGEANLYP
-895 GTINFDDFTV
+895 STINFDDFNV
-905 KAAAATDKA
+905 NATAEDNE

-954 PEEEARTIT
+954 PEETAIEL
-963 KTKLTDTY
+963 TKLTDTY
-971 DLSTN
+971 DLSTD

-989 TFAAASGGATTN
+989 TFAVATGGATTD

-1016 KYIVAEESRATFVN
+1016 KYIVAEESRATFLN

-1055 VIRAQEGAIVNPITV
+1055 VIREQEGAIVNPITV

-1078 GWGAPE
+1078 AWGAPE

-1089 LTITYPAGSTK
+1089 LIITYPEGSTK

>member
-136 IAGLETKLEE
+136 IAALETKLEE

-158 IADLKTELQDLMDAN
+158 IADLKTELQDLMAAN

-224 EFVALLQQNLDN
+224 EFVALLQQNLDK

-247 VFTTGI
+247 VFTTDI
-253 MTQVEAKCGEIADA
+253 MTQVEAKCGEIADT

-279 KTEQGK
+279 KAEQGE

-339 FGKYTTTTKLE
+339 FGKYTTTAKLE

-364 EYIGSS
+364 EYIGNS

-397 SLVFAPQ
+397 SLVFVPQ

-431 PVVISAPTSVKV
+431 PVVISAPTNVKV

-586 YIKVKLSDNE
+586 YIKVNLSDNE

-601 AAEAVTLASLGLS
+601 AAEVVTLASLGLS

-622 EKTESPVDA
+622 EKTETADA

-677 PVKADYTGTAVT
+677 PVKVDYTGTAVT

-699 EYAVANE
+699 EYAVAD
-706 LYWSNASAAQTVTL
+706 LYWKDAAQTANL
-720 TSEQIADIVKEINKV
+720 KSEEVDKILAKINEVAGVSYESFSAAVSGAAK
-735 TGETYDN
+735 
-742 LTAAL
+742 LTAADG
-747 AGVVASDGNVSTS
+747 GVTID
-760 DGDVSIAAS
+760 AS
-769 GNDVTVTI
+769 GNDVVVTI
-777 PQGTVGDAAK
+777 PAKTVGDEAK
-787 DYTFTPSLKLTY
+787 DYTFKPALTLTY
-799 DNSAIVNITV
+799 ANSAIVNITV
-809 KVKVLAPV
+809 DVKVLAPV

-825 NTINWNGTSVVDL
+825 NTINWDGKSVVDL
-838 MPSADAQTMTALT
+838 MPSANAQEMTALT

-866 ALKKAVV
+866 ALKKAVL

-886 DEGETNLYP
+886 DEGEANLYP
-895 GTINFDDFTV
+895 STINFDDFNV
-905 KAAAATDKA
+905 NATAEDNE

-954 PEEEARTIT
+954 PEETAIEL
-963 KTKLTDTY
+963 TKLTDTY
-971 DLSTN
+971 DLSTD

-989 TFAAASGGATTN
+989 TFAVATGGATTD

-1016 KYIVAEESRATFVN
+1016 KYIVAEESRATFLN

-1055 VIRAQEGAIVNPITV
+1055 VIREQEGAIVNPITV

-1078 GWGAPE
+1078 AWGAPE

-1089 LTITYPAGSTK
+1089 LIITYPEGSTK